1 MDIVYRH
8 IEFVT
13 WILSIVTSLLSIVIL
28 LLSIV
33 ILLLSIAASMLSHV
47 HHRIARPLGPPY
59 LNSCP
64 DQTYIS
70 NKTEHFS
77 LKVSVMYVSMHMLRH
92 LKGAGLGYR
101 YMAKK
106 LTIV

>member
-13 WILSIVTSLLSIVIL
+13 WILSIVTL

-33 ILLLSIAASMLSHV
+33 ASMLSHV

-59 LNSCP
+59 YGFCLNVLWP
-64 DQTYIS
+64 D
-70 NKTEHFS
+70 
-77 LKVSVMYVSMHMLRH
+77 H
-92 LKGAGLGYR
+92 LEKQF
-101 YMAKK
+101 
-106 LTIV
+106 